1 MCNRLSEHLRDL
13 YYTKKGKTV
22 SLPPLPRHLKNLIS
36 QTVNE
41 HIISL
46 FPSLYGYPI
55 IYLYMKHL
63 IIIVC
68 LHCFFCSLT
77 AQVVNQDRPKRADAE
92 VLSFSTNL
100 VEGAIVFTKTF
111 RKNYPS
117 DPIYAAHY
125 TITNV
130 LHNSGKPVEVALN
143 KQGFDTYFTA
153 TPLLSASRPR
163 LLAYAEA
170 MKLSFT
176 EEKGWTVL
184 MNYYN
189 MSFIK

>member
-1 MCNRLSEHLRDL
+1 
-13 YYTKKGKTV
+13 
-22 SLPPLPRHLKNLIS
+22 
-36 QTVNE
+36 
-41 HIISL
+41 
-46 FPSLYGYPI
+46 
-55 IYLYMKHL
+55 MKHF

-68 LHCFFCSLT
+68 SQCFFYSLT
-77 AQVVNQDRPKRADAE
+77 AQVVSQEKPRRAEAA
-92 VLSFSTNL
+92 VQSFSTNL
-100 VEGAIVFTKTF
+100 AEGAIVFTKTF
-111 RKNYPS
+111 RKNNPS
-117 DPIYAAHY
+117 DLIYAAHY

-189 MSFIK
+189 MSVTK

>member
-1 MCNRLSEHLRDL
+1 
-13 YYTKKGKTV
+13 
-22 SLPPLPRHLKNLIS
+22 
-36 QTVNE
+36 
-41 HIISL
+41 
-46 FPSLYGYPI
+46 
-55 IYLYMKHL
+55 MKYL
-63 IIIVC
+63 IILICVQF
-68 LHCFFCSLT
+68 LFCT
-77 AQVVNQDRPKRADAE
+77 ADAQVVSQEKPRRAEAE

-100 VEGAIVFTKTF
+100 AEGSIVFTKTF
-111 RKNYPS
+111 RKNNPS
-117 DPIYAAHY
+117 DLIYATHY

-130 LHNSGKPVEVALN
+130 LHNSGKTVEVALN

-153 TPLLSASRPR
+153 TPLLSTSRPR